1 MHIIILIKSMQIL
14 IILIIIV
21 GYIFKIGLQF
31 ILVLIILIY
40 NLINFNK
47 IKQQF
52 FKILNYKN

>member
-1 MHIIILIKSMQIL
+1 MQIL